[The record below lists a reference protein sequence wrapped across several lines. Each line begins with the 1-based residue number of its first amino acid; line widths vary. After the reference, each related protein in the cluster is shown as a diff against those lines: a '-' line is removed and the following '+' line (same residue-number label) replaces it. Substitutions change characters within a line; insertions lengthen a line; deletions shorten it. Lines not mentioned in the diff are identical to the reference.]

1 MQPYTQKPL
10 TLYQIETISVP
21 ILDMNEKAD
30 SYTWIRIDKPYIA
43 LNPDTYISI
52 QMEELRTCKRIGYE
66 YYCEE
71 IFVVKSKSK
80 YSCTSA
86 LYFQLDRQ
94 MIKENCIFNYYYN
107 KTDVKPSILDGGY
120 EIVLAN
126 WPSFKRI
133 VCSTHNNIPIEIT
146 SHLYVL
152 LNRTVLCNCIIEAES
167 NFLLESI
174 AACAPERDNVD
185 LDIYFVANTAFL
197 NYFDELINTLDTP
210 FFHNITRQEH
220 VLPISLESNDF
231 DEQLLSAPKTLR
243 ELVERYKQKKISFDK
258 QHETLDNEKG
268 NNNFIGTS
276 IFKHLASNIFIFVM
290 AIISVIIIFI
300 VIKLIFKGEKMQA
313 LITNLAMIRGVKA
326 ISKEIKSINLFIVYG
341 LGPRPLPHLYI
352 YAIGLGPR
360 PSYIFSFDKD
370 SM

>member
-1 MQPYTQKPL
+1 
-10 TLYQIETISVP
+10 
-21 ILDMNEKAD
+21 MNEKAD

-43 LNPDTYISI
+43 LNLDTYISI
-52 QMEELRTCKRIGYE
+52 RMEELRTCKKIGYE

-71 IFVVKSKSK
+71 LFVVKSKSK
-80 YSCTSA
+80 YSCASA

-94 MIKENCIFNYYYN
+94 MIKENYIFNYYFN

-133 VCSTHNNIPIEIT
+133 VCSTHNNIPIEIP
-146 SHLYVL
+146 SHPYVL
-152 LNRTVLCNCIIEAES
+152 LNRTVLCNCIIEVES

-174 AACAPERDNVD
+174 AACDPERNDID
-185 LDIYFVANTAFL
+185 LEMYFVANVAFL
-197 NYFDELINTLDTP
+197 NYFNELISTLDIP

-258 QHETLDNEKG
+258 QHKTLDNKKEEDS
-268 NNNFIGTS
+268 FIGIQFLTIWHS
-276 IFKHLASNIFIFVM
+276 IF
-290 AIISVIIIFI
+290 
-300 VIKLIFKGEKMQA
+300 
-313 LITNLAMIRGVKA
+313 
-326 ISKEIKSINLFIVYG
+326 
-341 LGPRPLPHLYI
+341 LY
-352 YAIGLGPR
+352 L
-360 PSYIFSFDKD
+360 
-370 SM
+370 